1 MPHKFNGT
9 WSHFKLSEA
18 FPPAGPTRA
27 NDFILYID
35 DAGTFDLQRSR
46 VDGRKIRTAS
56 VDGETSF
63 LITAVD
69 GRQYKGVLVR
79 ELVECNDSVLVMAG
93 RFQDGHEILDT
104 KTKAKK
110 GPTPFAQNEGDWV
123 ITKP

>member
-27 NDFILYID
+27 NDFILYVD
-35 DAGTFDLQRSR
+35 DAGSFDLQRSR

-79 ELVECNDSVLVMAG
+79 ELAEGNDSVLVIAG
-93 RFQDGHEILDT
+93 RFQDGHGLLDS
-104 KTKAKK
+104 KAKAKK
-110 GPTPFAQNEGDWV
+110 RSTLNAQNEGDWV

>member
-18 FPPAGPTRA
+18 FPPAVPTRA

-35 DAGTFDLQRSR
+35 DAGDFDLQRSR
-46 VDGRKIRTAS
+46 VDGRRIRTAS
-56 VDGETSF
+56 IDGETSF
-63 LITAVD
+63 LITAAD

-79 ELVECNDSVLVMAG
+79 ELAGCNESVLVIAG
-93 RFQDGHEILDT
+93 RFQDGHGLLDT
-104 KTKAKK
+104 KAKAKK
-110 GPTPFAQNEGDWV
+110 GPSSLAQNEGDWV